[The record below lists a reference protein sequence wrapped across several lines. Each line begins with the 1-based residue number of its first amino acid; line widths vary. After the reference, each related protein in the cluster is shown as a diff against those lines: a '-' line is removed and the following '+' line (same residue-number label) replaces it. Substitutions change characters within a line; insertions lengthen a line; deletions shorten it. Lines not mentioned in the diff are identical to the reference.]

1 MTGAQCGTSE
11 VGGDPR
17 TRPSGHVPRARWG
30 SAHDCADVMWR
41 VDVVGIRARGGG
53 DSRTAVGRHP
63 GSHVACAAVSAVVPV
78 RQRALLPA
86 AGGAVEGWIDDDVA
100 TAATQLF
107 GGSAGLLTI
116 DHHDVLRSTARVVG
130 SKWGDVHLKLFM
142 AIITLHVNH
151 GMPQDGVSYTSA
163 AELASIIWG
172 YGTRSDGT
180 VRRKGGAETKDLL
193 RALSDLR
200 SARFVFRGR
209 GLRGEDAAVTTD
221 VDFLAN
227 LMLDDTLLR
236 AFQAPGATG
245 LSQADFGRAFGKR
258 QGRGTIGWR
267 LDPLYVRRLSDAE
280 LRRFDLLKAQQL
292 RGAALAMWLLFS
304 SPRIPY
310 RSLFGAHRSGLVSV
324 DVPLTE
330 AHCHELGVKNA
341 QAAGRRRTINQAGE
355 RICAADR
362 SFVSFEAHGGRG
374 QSEFLRIVRR
384 DVTTDALER
393 PYGAADQLMLDPAA

>member
-1 MTGAQCGTSE
+1 MGFAHELSFGSRELRVGIRARPQALKLARSQ
-11 VGGDPR
+11 GGDPR
-17 TRPSGHVPRARWG
+17 TSGWGFAHAAIEPSARFRTF
-30 SAHDCADVMWR
+30 AL
-41 VDVVGIRARGGG
+41 VVS
-53 DSRTAVGRHP
+53 DL
-63 GSHVACAAVSAVVPV
+63 VPV
-78 RQRALLPA
+78 RQRALLPTV
-86 AGGAVEGWIDDDVA
+86 GGAVEGWIDDDVA

-116 DHHDVLRSTARVVG
+116 DHRDVLRSTARVVG

-151 GMPQDGVSYTSA
+151 GMPEDGISYTSA
-163 AELASIIWG
+163 AELSSIIWG
-172 YGTRSDGT
+172 YGQREDGT

-209 GLRGEDAAVTTD
+209 GLRGEDADVTSD

-236 AFQAPGATG
+236 AYQAPGATG

-258 QGRGTIGWR
+258 KGPGTIGWR

-310 RSLFGAHRSGLVSV
+310 RSLFGSGESGLVSV

-374 QSEFLRIVRR
+374 QSDFLRIVRR
-384 DVTTDALER
+384 DVSSDALER
-393 PYGAADQLMLDPAA
+393 PYGASEQLALVTV